1 MEKDLSNL
9 IKHKDEL
16 TKEALQSFIDHLQK
30 DIKTLR
36 KEANKKFNV
45 VKKLKNKK

>member
-1 MEKDLSNL
+1 MEKEFSNL

-16 TKEALQSFIDHLQK
+16 TKEALQSFINHLQK

-36 KEANKKFNV
+36 KEANKKSTV
-45 VKKLKNKK
+45 VKKLKK

>member
-1 MEKDLSNL
+1 MEKEFSNL

-16 TKEALQSFIDHLQK
+16 TKEALQSFILHLQK

-45 VKKLKNKK
+45 VKKLKK